1 MISIIIPTYN
11 RFQILEET
19 LQKVL
24 ALETAIPYEV
34 IVVNDGLDLPFTI
47 QDAKLKIYKNPKRG
61 ASSARNFG
69 AANAQYSILF
79 FIDDDMW
86 VSEESIA
93 AIAQLQQQSFF
104 ETKCVNLNWM
114 YPKSLTDL
122 MQHKKIGRYLLRANY
137 HTLEGR
143 SKIIIDQSQT
153 MTPVNA
159 MGSCSFVI
167 GKSLFMSIGKYNEN
181 ITFQG
186 EDIELSKKLNEINI
200 PIFLY
205 TPITCYHNQK
215 DRLDIDG
222 FLDRDRRGYIS
233 QFQNKNKH
241 ATHHWIKQLIYTCL
255 IPFNFLFMLLFKLL
269 PNNSVFDFITFKTIG
284 ILSSIVYFKA
294 WYQVA
299 NGKN

>member
-1 MISIIIPTYN
+1 
-11 RFQILEET
+11 
-19 LQKVL
+19 
-24 ALETAIPYEV
+24 
-34 IVVNDGLDLPFTI
+34 
-47 QDAKLKIYKNPKRG
+47 
-61 ASSARNFG
+61 
-69 AANAQYSILF
+69 
-79 FIDDDMW
+79 
-86 VSEESIA
+86 
-93 AIAQLQQQSFF
+93 
-104 ETKCVNLNWM
+104 
-114 YPKSLTDL
+114 
-122 MQHKKIGRYLLRANY
+122 
-137 HTLEGR
+137 
-143 SKIIIDQSQT
+143 

-159 MGSCSFVI
+159 MGSGSFVI

-200 PIFLY
+200 PILLY

-233 QFQNKNKH
+233 QFQNKHKH
-241 ATHHWIKQLIYTCL
+241 ATHHWLKQIIYTCL

-269 PNNSVFDFITFKTIG
+269 PNNVVFDFITFKTIG

-294 WYQVA
+294 WYQGA